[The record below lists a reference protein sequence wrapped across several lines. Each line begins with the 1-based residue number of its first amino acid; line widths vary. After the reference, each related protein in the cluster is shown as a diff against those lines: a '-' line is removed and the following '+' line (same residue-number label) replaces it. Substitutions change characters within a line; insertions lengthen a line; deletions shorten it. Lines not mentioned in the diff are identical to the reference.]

1 MNKPG
6 EKCNTRCI
14 LARTDVQNV
23 NDNKEIFRNMGW
35 KGIKTGLVRRKGGRS
50 GESEAGRTGDTYPG
64 KCKERTVLLFSI
76 SGRCFCLH
84 FRERFGRDQNHRN
97 RWRILPFFTGISA
110 GTLCEK
116 AGGST
121 TRVFTYAAALPVS
134 APFPG
139 KSGGQTFMEPG
150 L

>member
-84 FRERFGRDQNHRN
+84 FREGLRADRNYWN
-97 RWRILPFFTGISA
+97 RWSFFSFFPGISSEA
-110 GTLCEK
+110 LCKK
-116 AGGST
+116 AGGSAK
-121 TRVFTYAAALPVS
+121 RLSAYAAALSVS
-134 APFPG
+134 APFSG
-139 KSGGQTFMEPG
+139 GSGGQTLMEPG